1 MSTSPAISDSA
12 RFSGQKMSFSHTCNL
27 LSQYVKEKRAL
38 GISAN
43 LDSRGPATMNLFPVS
58 GKQAAED
65 TNGCVGR
72 TINLF
77 PQLSGFNSGVN
88 KRASPE
94 PPTPQ
99 MTIFYGGQV
108 LVFNELPADKAKE
121 VMDLASSYEANLK
134 KRKVE
139 ATSSTPPSP
148 VAVPVSAPNP
158 KPNLVLT
165 KNSTQNVNVAP
176 KFVNNTISAAVP
188 SVSDLPIA
196 RKASLHRF
204 LEKRKD
210 R

>member
-1 MSTSPAISDSA
+1 
-12 RFSGQKMSFSHTCNL
+12 
-27 LSQYVKEKRAL
+27 
-38 GISAN
+38 
-43 LDSRGPATMNLFPVS
+43 
-58 GKQAAED
+58 
-65 TNGCVGR
+65 
-72 TINLF
+72 
-77 PQLSGFNSGVN
+77 
-88 KRASPE
+88 
-94 PPTPQ
+94 

-210 R
+210 RLVGKLPSDVASGGSSKPAESKAWLGLNSLPAFQMQKQQQQP

>member
-1 MSTSPAISDSA
+1 M
-12 RFSGQKMSFSHTCNL
+12 
-27 LSQYVKEKRAL
+27 
-38 GISAN
+38 
-43 LDSRGPATMNLFPVS
+43 
-58 GKQAAED
+58 
-65 TNGCVGR
+65 
-72 TINLF
+72 
-77 PQLSGFNSGVN
+77 N

-188 SVSDLPIA
+188 SVSGNYPLCVEN
-196 RKASLHRF
+196 SMN
-204 LEKRKD
+204 
-210 R
+210 